1 MRRLSHLILVFSVL
15 FAVLLISPAFL
26 GQQFGPYSLMKVGDV
41 TDLLTPLVLIPLYWL
56 LFRVDEDNA
65 IGVGEGVAFMV
76 LAALWV
82 EGQGMHLSA
91 NAIRHLLENLP
102 EADAHDLAYFY
113 DEVLSHYLWH
123 IGIMGLSALLI
134 VRQLKRPFVGERS
147 SLAFEGIAGV
157 IYGLTFF
164 IIVVEG
170 QTTPAGVPFAALATL
185 GGLIWG
191 RRHIRQQPLL
201 GFFIVAYLVATLLFV
216 AWAIR
221 WGGLPEFSEVGIID

>member
-1 MRRLSHLILVFSVL
+1 MKRLSRLILVFSVL
-15 FAVLLISPAFL
+15 FAALLISPAFL
-26 GQQFGPYSLMKVGDV
+26 GQQLGLYPLMKIGDV
-41 TDLLTPLVLIPLYWL
+41 TDLLTPLALIPLYWL

-65 IGVGEGVAFMV
+65 IGVGEGMAFMV

-82 EGQGMHLSA
+82 EGQGIHLSA
-91 NAIRHLLENLP
+91 NSIRHLLENVS
-102 EADAHDLAYFY
+102 DVDVNDLAHFY

-123 IGIMGLSALLI
+123 IGVMGLSAVLI

-164 IIVVEG
+164 IIIIEG
-170 QTTPAGVPFAALATL
+170 QTAPLGVPFAALMAL

-191 RRHIRQQPLL
+191 RRHMRQQPLL